1 MADNDEPKEDIHGLS
16 EERRALIRAV
26 GVDLETLD
34 PRTRA
39 AVEAFSEEVLFLRE
53 AVAELKQSL
62 SDAEALADHDALC
75 PVFNRRAFKRELR
88 REIALA
94 ERYGSPLCVIFA
106 DLNQFKA
113 VNDAHGHAAG
123 DAVLIAVAAALEG
136 HVRESDIVGRLGGD
150 EFGLILPHASRAD
163 CEAKAGELAE
173 AVTALKIQPEGS
185 ESAISPS
192 ASFGVAAWRRGQA
205 AEDVLAEAD
214 QAMFARKTQTRQHAQ
229 QASD

>member
-1 MADNDEPKEDIHGLS
+1 MAYPEEPLGDIHGLS

-26 GVDLETLD
+26 GVDLERLD

-62 SDAEALADHDALC
+62 AEAEALADHDALC

-94 ERYGSPLCVIFA
+94 ERYGSPLCVIFV
-106 DLNQFKA
+106 DLNKFKA
-113 VNDAHGHAAG
+113 VNDVHGHAAG
-123 DAVLIAVAAALEG
+123 DAVLIAVAGALES

-150 EFGLILPHASRAD
+150 EFGLILPHASRQD
-163 CEAKAGELAE
+163 CEAKAKELA
-173 AVTALKIQPEGS
+173 AALQALSIRPEGGDGV
-185 ESAISPS
+185 IHPS
-192 ASFGVAAWRRGQA
+192 ASFGVAAWRKGQA
-205 AEDVLAEAD
+205 CDDVLAEAD
-214 QAMFARKTQTRQHAQ
+214 EAMFARKTQIRQHAQ
-229 QASD
+229 